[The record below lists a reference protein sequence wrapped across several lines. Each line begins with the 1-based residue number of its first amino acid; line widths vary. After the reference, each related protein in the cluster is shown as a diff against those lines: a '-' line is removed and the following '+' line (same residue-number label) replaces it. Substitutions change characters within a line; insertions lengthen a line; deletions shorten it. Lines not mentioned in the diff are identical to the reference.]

1 MVTSAVSNAQ
11 QTSTNSSTTTKL
23 GSDIVNR
30 EDFLKLLV
38 AQLQNQDPLN
48 PMENQEF
55 VAELATFSSLEQQT
69 NQTKLLQ
76 ELVDGQGATSTTQAL
91 SLIGKTVTMDDNNF
105 QFEKGKD
112 VEFEIAADY
121 AGTVQINVTNEAGQ
135 TVYTD
140 TVTAQEPGRY
150 SYTLDGSASLAS
162 GSYAIKAGT
171 PSDDGTVSEL
181 PIVRVGSVEGV
192 TFQDGSPLLIVDGE
206 PMSLASVETI
216 YN

>member
-1 MVTSAVSNAQ
+1 MVASAINSAQ
-11 QTSTNSSTTTKL
+11 PSSTNSSTTTKL

-55 VAELATFSSLEQQT
+55 VAELATFSSLEQLT
-69 NQTKLLQ
+69 NHTDLLQ
-76 ELVDGQGATSTTQAL
+76 ELVDGQSSNSTTQAL
-91 SLIGKTVTMDDNNF
+91 SLIGKTVTMAESDF
-105 QFEKGKD
+105 QFEKGND
-112 VEFEIAADY
+112 VNFEIAVDR
-121 AGTVQINVTNEAGQ
+121 AGTVAVKVTNEAGE

-140 TVTAQEPGRY
+140 TVTAAEAGRY

-162 GSYAIKAGT
+162 GSYTIAAGI
-171 PSDDGTVSEL
+171 PAEDGTVSEL
-181 PIVRVGSVEGV
+181 PIVRLGAVEGV
-192 TFQDGSPLLIVDGE
+192 TFQDGSPLLIVDGQ
-206 PMSLASVETI
+206 PISLASVETI